1 MRSASD
7 IGAAYPRRVQE
18 VGKVREQRPR
28 RDDAD
33 GRAGREHAVVQ
44 LARLVGAGIMAG
56 VLVAFIALP
65 MVGSAGLAAR
75 DASNNFEN
83 MPIDISTSPPPEK
96 TVVHAADGTTLATF
110 FDEYRESVRLDQ
122 VAPIMR
128 RAIVAIEDSRFY
140 QHGALDLK
148 GAIRALATNAEAN
161 QVRQG
166 GSTLTQQYVKNL
178 LVENAKTPEEQR
190 AARAQTVG
198 RKLRELRY
206 ALDVEQKMSKDQ
218 ILEGYLNVAY
228 FGAGAYGVQAA
239 AKRYFSKPASE
250 LNLQESALLAGITN
264 SPFAFDPT
272 IHPGAARERRNT
284 VLGRMAQL
292 GVVSK
297 KAADKAASS
306 PVRLHETKPA
316 GGCDASE
323 AAFFCTYV
331 RDEMI
336 NILSGGKKSQVG
348 AAAQQLQRGGYTIR
362 TTLDRRA
369 QRAAQ
374 QALDGRV
381 GPRAPRDGAEA
392 MVEPGT
398 GKILAMA
405 VSRKFGSKKKKHQ
418 TVINLAA
425 NAAHGGGAGYS
436 AGSTFKIF
444 TLAAAIKQ
452 GISVGTTINS
462 PQSTTVSGFRNC
474 KGNIVGDWPAGS
486 WRVSNAGDSE
496 AGRFNLRNGTWHSVN
511 TFFAQLEKRVGI
523 CDAVKMAEA
532 FGMRQ
537 TNGRPLQQI
546 PSQVLGANNID
557 VTSLAAAYAGFA
569 ARGKYCA
576 PLAITEI
583 KDPSGKEIPLPKHE
597 CHQAL
602 DQDIADEVNDILRG
616 VLTKG
621 TAHGQG
627 IGRPAAGKT
636 GTCEEFT
643 CALFAGYTPN
653 LAAAV
658 WYGDAAK
665 PWVRR
670 VPGVY
675 GATIPA
681 PIWRQSMV
689 DALSGKPVVDF
700 SKPIDRFGDVTETK
714 VPDVKGLT
722 LAIAKVELEAAGF
735 AVDVS
740 PRPVRSNLP
749 KGTVAYTS
757 PNGGEQTDEGGT
769 VTVFLSNGKGGPFS
783 GDGPPFFRPGH
794 GFPGTGGG
802 GGGN

>member
-1 MRSASD
+1 
-7 IGAAYPRRVQE
+7 VL
-18 VGKVREQRPR
+18 
-28 RDDAD
+28 
-33 GRAGREHAVVQ
+33 
-44 LARLVGAGIMAG
+44 LARLIGAGIMAG

-75 DASNNFEN
+75 DGTNSFEN

-96 TVVHAADGTTLATF
+96 TVVYSADGTTLATF

-128 RAIVAIEDSRFY
+128 TAIVAIEDSRFY

-161 QVRQG
+161 EVRQG

-178 LVENAKTPEEQR
+178 LIENAKTPEEQR

-206 ALDVEQKMSKDQ
+206 ALHVEETMSKDE
-218 ILEGYLNVAY
+218 ILQGYLNVAY

-239 AKRYFSKPASE
+239 AKRYFSKPASK

-264 SPFAFDPT
+264 SPYAFDPT
-272 IHPGAARERRNT
+272 LHPGAARQRRNT
-284 VLGRMAQL
+284 VLARMAQL
-292 GVVSK
+292 GVVSQ
-297 KAADKAASS
+297 KAANKAAAA
-306 PVRLHETKPA
+306 PVRLHETKPS
-316 GGCDASE
+316 GGCDASD
-323 AAFFCTYV
+323 APFFCTYI
-331 RDEMI
+331 RNEMI
-336 NILSGGKKSQVG
+336 DILSGGKQSQV
-348 AAAQQLQRGGYTIR
+348 AAATQQLQRGGYTIR
-362 TTLDRRA
+362 TTLDWQA

-374 QALDGRV
+374 EALDSRV
-381 GPRAPRDGAEA
+381 GARATRDAAET
-392 MVEPGT
+392 MIEPGT
-398 GKILAMA
+398 GKIQAMA
-405 VSRKFGSKKKKHQ
+405 VSRDFGNKKKKKQ

-425 NAAHGGGAGYS
+425 NLAHGGGAGYS

-444 TLAAAIKQ
+444 TLAAAIKK
-452 GISVGTTINS
+452 GIAVGTSIKS
-462 PQSTTVSGFRNC
+462 PQSIPVTGFRDC
-474 KGNIVGDWPAGS
+474 KGNPVGDTLSDGRLGWE
-486 WRVSNAGDSE
+486 VHNAGDSE
-496 AGRFNLRNGTWHSVN
+496 AGTFNLRNGTWHSVN
-511 TFFAQLEKRVGI
+511 TFFAQLERRVGI

-537 TNGRPLQQI
+537 ANGKPLQQV
-546 PSQVLGANNID
+546 PPQVLGVNEID

-576 PLAITEI
+576 PLAITDI
-583 KDPSGKEIPLPKHE
+583 KDANGKEIALPKHE

-602 DQDIADEVNDILRG
+602 DEDIADEVNDILRG

-636 GTCEEFT
+636 GTCEGFT

-653 LAAAV
+653 LASAV

-665 PWVRR
+665 PWERR
-670 VPGVY
+670 VYGVY

-689 DALSGKPVVDF
+689 SALSGKPVVDF
-700 SKPIDRFGDVTETK
+700 NKPIDRFGDVSEVR

-722 LAIAKVELEAAGF
+722 LAIAKLELEASGF
-735 AVDVS
+735 DVEVS

-749 KGTVAYTS
+749 KGTVAFTS
-757 PNGGEQTDEGGT
+757 PNGGQRADDGST
-769 VTVFLSNGKGGPFS
+769 VTVFLSNGKGGPAN

-794 GFPGTGGG
+794 GFPTP

>member
-1 MRSASD
+1 M
-7 IGAAYPRRVQE
+7 
-18 VGKVREQRPR
+18 
-28 RDDAD
+28 
-33 GRAGREHAVVQ
+33 Q

-83 MPIDISTSPPPEK
+83 MPISISTTPPPEK
-96 TVVHAADGTTLATF
+96 TVVSAADGTTLATF
-110 FDEYRESVRLDQ
+110 FDEYRESVRLGK

-128 RAIVAIEDSRFY
+128 TAIIAIEDSRFY

-148 GAIRALATNAEAN
+148 SAIRALATNAEAN
-161 QVRQG
+161 EVRQG

-206 ALDVEQKMSKDQ
+206 ALHIEQTMSKNQ

-239 AKRYFSKPASE
+239 AKRYFSKPAAK

-272 IHPGAARERRNT
+272 IHPGAARQRRNT
-284 VLGRMAQL
+284 VLARMAQL
-292 GVVSK
+292 GVVSQ
-297 KAADKAASS
+297 KAANKAAAS
-306 PVRLHETKPA
+306 PVKLDETKPS

-323 AAFFCTYV
+323 APFFCTYI
-331 RDEMI
+331 RNEMI
-336 NILSGGKKSQVG
+336 NILSGGKKSQV
-348 AAAQQLQRGGYTIR
+348 AAATQQLQRGGYTIR
-362 TTLDRRA
+362 TTLDWQA

-374 QALDGRV
+374 DALDDRV
-381 GPRAPRDGAEA
+381 GPRAARDAAET
-392 MVEPGT
+392 MIEPGT

-405 VSRKFGSKKKKHQ
+405 VSRDFGSKKKKKQ

-425 NAAHGGGAGYS
+425 DSAHGGGAGYS

-444 TLAAAIKQ
+444 TLAAAIKE
-452 GISVGTTINS
+452 GIAVGSSIKS
-462 PQSTTVSGFRNC
+462 PNQVHVSGFTDC
-474 KGNIVGDWPAGS
+474 KGRPLAPWSP
-486 WRVSNAGDSE
+486 RNAGDSE
-496 AGRFNLRNGTWHSVN
+496 AGNFNLRNGTWHSVN
-511 TFFAQLEKRVGI
+511 TFYAQLEKRVGV
-523 CDAVKMAEA
+523 CESVKMAEA

-537 TNGRPLQQI
+537 ASGQPLQQV
-546 PSQVLGANNID
+546 PSQVLGTNNID

-569 ARGKYCA
+569 ARGKYCP
-576 PLAITEI
+576 PLAITDV
-583 KDPSGKEIPLPKHE
+583 KDAKGKEIELPKHR
-597 CHQAL
+597 CNQAL
-602 DQDIADEVNDILRG
+602 DEDIADEVNDILRG

-627 IGRPAAGKT
+627 VGRPAAGKT

-658 WYGDAAK
+658 WYGDAAR
-665 PWVRR
+665 PWQRR
-670 VPGVY
+670 VYGVY

-681 PIWRQSMV
+681 PIWRQSMIR
-689 DALSGKPVVDF
+689 ALSGKQVMDF
-700 SKPIDRFGDVTETK
+700 NEPIDKFGDVREIRI
-714 VPDVKGLT
+714 PDVEGLS
-722 LAIAKVELEAAGF
+722 LAIAKLELEAAGF
-735 AVDVS
+735 DVEVS
-740 PRPVRSNLP
+740 PRLVRSNTP
-749 KGTVAYTS
+749 RGSVAFTT
-757 PNGGEQTDEGGT
+757 PRGGEEAEPDTN
-769 VTVFLSNGKGGPFS
+769 VTIFISNGRGGRPN
-783 GDGPPFFRPGH
+783 DNDPPFFRPR
-794 GFPGTGGG
+794 GGD
-802 GGGN
+802 